1 LQRIE
6 RDDRRVIAIIAAF
19 LVARLAFA
27 YALGPG
33 IDESYTLAIA
43 RTLNLSYFDHPPL
56 HQWIVHFAARA
67 LGEGFGARLP
77 FIALFAATG
86 WILYRLTLDLFGA
99 RAGVIAVFA
108 LNVTPFFFASAGTWI
123 VPDGPLLFG
132 LAAAAWALERLF
144 FAKHAGRSAIWLLW
158 LAAGAGLGVAGLSK
172 YSAALSVAGLAAFGI
187 LAPGRRRWLSD
198 PGLYVAA
205 ALALAMATPVFV
217 WNAEHGWASFAF
229 QGARGSLGLGLK
241 PTQFL
246 VMALGEI
253 AYLLPWIFAI
263 LVLGLAEAW
272 RERQD
277 ERKFFL
283 FCLALPPIVLFTL
296 TPLWGARGLPQWTM
310 PGWFF
315 AYPLLGAWL
324 DERAKSDIALRW
336 SALVSCGTLAAVA
349 VIFALQAATG
359 FPLRLLPPKAVVAD
373 PTLEAFAWRDLR
385 SAPLLTPP
393 PAFVLSTHWS
403 DAGKIALAL
412 GPKVPVFV
420 ISDDPRGWAYVAEGG
435 RLLGRDGVLVARPA
449 EIPLARAAAALSFKE
464 IGDTRFCTLT
474 RNGASAV
481 ELALVPVRGLTRRLP
496 LPYPGA
502 PGG

>member
-1 LQRIE
+1 M
-6 RDDRRVIAIIAAF
+6 
-19 LVARLAFA
+19 
-27 YALGPG
+27 
-33 IDESYTLAIA
+33 
-43 RTLNLSYFDHPPL
+43 
-56 HQWIVHFAARA
+56 
-67 LGEGFGARLP
+67 
-77 FIALFAATG
+77 
-86 WILYRLTLDLFGA
+86 
-99 RAGVIAVFA
+99 
-108 LNVTPFFFASAGTWI
+108 
-123 VPDGPLLFG
+123 
-132 LAAAAWALERLF
+132 
-144 FAKHAGRSAIWLLW
+144 
-158 LAAGAGLGVAGLSK
+158 GVAGLSK